1 MSVGRKLKGRVVEVQ
16 RTGEKILRGGENW
29 EKCVFTLEL
38 TRFSGRDAMPI
49 PSLLRG
55 KVIKLVRFCLY
66 DWHFEKEVEKSLE
79 PGETVAVIE
88 GKPTQTVY
96 W

>member
-1 MSVGRKLKGRVVEVQ
+1 MSVGRKLKGRVLEVQ

-29 EKCVFTLEL
+29 EKCIFTLEL

-66 DWHFEKEVEKSLE
+66 NWHFEKGVEKTLE
-79 PGETVAVIE
+79 SEETVAVID